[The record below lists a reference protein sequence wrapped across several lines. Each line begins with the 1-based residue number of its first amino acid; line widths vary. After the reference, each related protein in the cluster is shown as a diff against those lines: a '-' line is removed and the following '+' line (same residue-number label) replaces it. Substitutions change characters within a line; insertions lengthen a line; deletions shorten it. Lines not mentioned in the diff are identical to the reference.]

1 MNVILQGWTELP
13 VATRLLAVRAGGSL
27 VSASKASPALLLP
40 ALAPLLDSC
49 QAVAGSGPPDLAL
62 PALETLLMAVEEL
75 PLPGPRL
82 TGLAQL
88 LTRLARPGDRGTAA
102 AARRRRGSTP

>member
-27 VSASKASPALLLP
+27 VSASKASPALLP

-62 PALETLLMAVEEL
+62 PALETLLVAVEEL
-75 PLPGPRL
+75 PLEE
-82 TGLAQL
+82 L
-88 LTRLARPGDRGTAA
+88 LEKEEALDLDSEAPFLSYHPLR
-102 AARRRRGSTP
+102 